1 MGGWSA
7 DFKKGFF
14 VGAGVLADAK
24 ATSASRNNRCRNI
37 VVCEVLTIDIRR
49 VR

>member
-14 VGAGVLADAK
+14 VGAGVLAAAVVVGMLVKK
-24 ATSASRNNRCRNI
+24 A
-37 VVCEVLTIDIRR
+37 
-49 VR
+49 

>member
-14 VGAGVLADAK
+14 VGAGVLAAVVVVGMFVKK
-24 ATSASRNNRCRNI
+24 A
-37 VVCEVLTIDIRR
+37 
-49 VR
+49 